1 MVDISEE
8 ITAITSGRYGEDV
21 RTALASAAVK
31 LVQDA
36 NDKLTSMQDTE
47 NQIKAII
54 HGSGGDD
61 SG

>member
-8 ITAITSGRYGEDV
+8 ISAITNDRYGEDV
-21 RTALASAAVK
+21 RTAIASAAVK

-36 NDKLTSMQDTE
+36 NDKLTSMQETE
-47 NQIKAII
+47 AQINAII